1 MEETAWDTAL
11 APHPAGCCKDRAAAR
26 PDPCD
31 GRGVGHLLRGPAG
44 SGAIGIGPAA
54 EGPGGLG
61 AIAKRYETEAESFL
75 ETYKSRHLAPDH
87 MLN

>member
-26 PDPCD
+26 PDPCT

-44 SGAIGIGPAA
+44 SGAIGTGPAA
-54 EGPGGLG
+54 EGLGVGELDGVPGYPVWAWVLDLQ
-61 AIAKRYETEAESFL
+61 ASCL
-75 ETYKSRHLAPDH
+75 
-87 MLN
+87 